1 MNEEMMALYRKEGV
15 NPMGGMSGC
24 LPLLIQFPILIGFYN
39 MLTVAIELRG
49 APFFGWIQDLTLKD
63 PFYVTPLLMGATMF
77 FQQKMTTTPVGDPTQ
92 RRIMLMMPI
101 VFTVMFL
108 NLPSGLVLYWFVN
121 NLLGIGQQW
130 LVNRHVGRVEAAAQ
144 KA

>member
-1 MNEEMMALYRKEGV
+1 MCE
-15 NPMGGMSGC
+15 
-24 LPLLIQFPILIGFYN
+24 
-39 MLTVAIELRG
+39 
-49 APFFGWIQDLTLKD
+49 
-63 PFYVTPLLMGATMF
+63 TMF
-77 FQQKMTTTPVGDPTQ
+77 LQQRMTTTKVGDPMQQ
-92 RRIMLMMPI
+92 RMMMMMPI

-130 LVNRHVGRVEAAAQ
+130 LVNRHISRLETTAQ